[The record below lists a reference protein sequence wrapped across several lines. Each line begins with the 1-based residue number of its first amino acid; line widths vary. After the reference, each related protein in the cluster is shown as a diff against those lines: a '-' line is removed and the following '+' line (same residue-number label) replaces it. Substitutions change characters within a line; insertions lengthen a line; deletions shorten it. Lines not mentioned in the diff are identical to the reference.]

1 MAKKRPAKAVSP
13 KPPWLPDA
21 ALAVLLLLSTFLV
34 YAPALE
40 GGLLWDDTNHVTQPA
55 MQSLRGLWRIWF
67 DLGATAQYYPLLH
80 SAFWLEHRIWGDSV
94 LGYHLV
100 NVTLHVASAL
110 LVVAIVRYLSL
121 PGAWLAGFVFA
132 LHPVCVEAVAWISEQ
147 KSTLSGALCLASAL
161 AYLHFDRTRRRKTYL
176 WALALFMLAL
186 LSKTTAAMLPV
197 ALLAILWWKKAGTGP
212 ARPPKPPGTP
222 PLPPAPGSVVPAS
235 SSSGG
240 IEWRRDMRPL
250 IPWFAIAVPVGLFT
264 AWVEKR
270 YIGAQG
276 AEFALTFPQRILIAG
291 RALWFY
297 VSKLI
302 WPWNLTFS
310 YPRWMVDAGAWWQW
324 LFPAGVVVATAIFV
338 WMARKRRGPLA
349 ALVIFSGML
358 FPALG
363 FLNVYPFR
371 YSFVADHFQYLASL
385 GIIVP
390 LAALAATAAKRIPAL
405 TLRAA
410 APVVLIAIL
419 GILSWRQTPMYSD
432 SETLYR
438 ETLARNPDSFLAHN
452 NLGFTVVT
460 MPGHLP
466 DAIAQ
471 YHEALR
477 IEPDYP
483 EAHFNLGAALILS
496 RDPDV
501 ANQAIAEYR
510 TAIRLRSDY
519 AEAHNNLGNA
529 LARIPG
535 RMDDATAE
543 FHTALHL
550 RPDMAAA
557 HLGLGNVFAHTPG
570 RIEDAVSEY
579 QAALRLNPDYVEA
592 HFNLGNALLE
602 MPGREADAVTQY
614 QMVLQLRPDLEPA
627 RQMLDQLEHR

>member
-1 MAKKRPAKAVSP
+1 MAKKRPVKAANP
-13 KPPWLPDA
+13 RPTWLPDVALA
-21 ALAVLLLLSTFLV
+21 ALLFLSTLLI

-40 GGLLWDDTNHVTQPA
+40 GGLLWDDTSHVTQPA
-55 MQSLRGLWRIWF
+55 MQSLHGLWRIWF
-67 DLGATAQYYPLLH
+67 DLGSTAQYYPLLH

-94 LGYHLV
+94 LGYHLL
-100 NVTLHVASAL
+100 NVMLHACSAL

-121 PGAWLAGFVFA
+121 PGAWLAGFAFA

-147 KSTLSGALCLASAL
+147 KSTLSGVLCLASAL
-161 AYLHFDRTRRRKTYL
+161 GYLHFDRTRRRQTYL
-176 WALALFMLAL
+176 WALGFFILAL
-186 LSKTTAAMLPV
+186 LSKTTTAMLPV
-197 ALLAILWWKKAGTGP
+197 ALLAILWWKKG
-212 ARPPKPPGTP
+212 RIDRREDVQ
-222 PLPPAPGSVVPAS
+222 PLVP
-235 SSSGG
+235 
-240 IEWRRDMRPL
+240 WL
-250 IPWFAIAVPVGLFT
+250 VIAVPLGLFT

-276 AEFALTFPQRILIAG
+276 AEFMLTFPQRILIAG

-297 VSKLI
+297 ASKLI

-310 YPRWMVDAGAWWQW
+310 YPRWMADAATWWQW
-324 LFPAGVVVATAIFV
+324 LFPAGVITVAAVFLL
-338 WMARKRRGPLA
+338 MARTRRGPLA
-349 ALVIFSGML
+349 AFLIFSGML

-390 LAALAATAAKRIPAL
+390 LCVLAAIAVRRLTPAL
-405 TLRAA
+405 HTI
-410 APVVLIAIL
+410 APVALITVL

-452 NLGFTVVT
+452 NLGFTLVT

-466 DAIAQ
+466 DAIAE
-471 YHEALR
+471 YEEALR
-477 IEPDYP
+477 IAPNYP
-483 EAHFNLGAALILS
+483 EAHFNLGAALIMS
-496 RDPDV
+496 RDPSV
-501 ANQAIAEYR
+501 VGQAIAEYQ
-510 TAIRLRSDY
+510 TAIRLRPGY

-529 LARIPG
+529 LARTPG
-535 RMDDATAE
+535 RMDEAMAE
-543 FHTALHL
+543 FRTALRI
-550 RPDMAAA
+550 RPEMAAA
-557 HLGLGNVFAHTPG
+557 HLGLGNAFAHTPG

-579 QAALRLNPDYVEA
+579 QAALRLDPDYVEA

-602 MPGREADAVTQY
+602 IPGREADAEAQY
-614 QMVLQLRPDLEPA
+614 QTVLQLRPDLEPA